1 MTTYKVRA
9 TSGLMSGDAKK
20 VLDKVTMNKFNI
32 EFGGSNGP
40 STFMYIS
47 APANVPNQELLMNNL
62 CNYLKEHEVLPRW
75 FGEFVV
81 VES

>member
-9 TSGLMSGDAKK
+9 TSGLMSGDAKA
-20 VLDKVTMNKFNI
+20 VLEKVTMGKFNI

-47 APANVPNQELLMNNL
+47 AGAEMPNQKQLMTNL